1 MRALAVVAASVL
13 SLLTLTSCA
22 PGAGYS
28 GPLAGGLDGGGAGHR
43 VRKRGMD
50 VADFRETDLVTLALD
65 GRSMRNAPVR
75 VRGVLS
81 ADSADR
87 VTLRDSGGRARVA
100 ANVRNLEPAEKR
112 WIAANCASPCD
123 AEILGVV
130 QAPLGTSTFYI
141 DAYYLGNTLAGP
153 G

>member
-1 MRALAVVAASVL
+1 MRALVGWASA
-13 SLLTLTSCA
+13 LLLLATATTACA

-28 GPLAGGLDGGGAGHR
+28 GNLGAVDGGGAGHR
-43 VRKRGMD
+43 VRKRATD
-50 VADFRETDLVTLALD
+50 VAAFRETDLVTLALD
-65 GRSMRNAPVR
+65 GRTMRNAQVR
-75 VRGVLS
+75 VRGQLY
-81 ADSADR
+81 ADSPDR

-100 ANVRNLEPAEKR
+100 ANVRNLEPAEKQ

-141 DAYYLGNTLAGP
+141 DAYFLGNTLPQP